1 VLLLLLLLLLSIC
14 VSLLIIILLLQL
26 LTYLRNKL
34 LQHNALVQLPED
46 TDTTATSNKVAAT
59 GSDNEDNAD
68 ADDNVD
74 VNDLIDSFIAE
85 KTHEEVLIDSYLAAH
100 TTISE
105 EERYNYLN
113 MINVFRKLK

>member
-1 VLLLLLLLLLSIC
+1 VLLLLLLSI
-14 VSLLIIILLLQL
+14 VHHFSTLLLLQL

-46 TDTTATSNKVAAT
+46 TDTTATSNKDAT
-59 GSDNEDNAD
+59 TTSDNEGDDNE
-68 ADDNVD
+68 ADDDVD
-74 VNDLIDSFIAE
+74 INDLIDSFIAE

-105 EERYNYLN
+105 EER
-113 MINVFRKLK
+113 